1 MDNHIYLAH
10 HGIKGMKWGIR
21 RFRNPDGTLTAAGKK
36 RYYGQDGRLSRAG
49 NKFNRAQR
57 EKLKAYKEATRYNV
71 ARVNPEFNKEL
82 SRFKNLKAQNS
93 RFAREEEAKWLSDSD
108 YKGLD
113 YYQFKDE
120 RSRRFD
126 ETENGK
132 RYLESALRLRKM
144 VDSTAS
150 EHPLYN
156 RSYKELRGYT
166 SQDIEDD
173 FVTVDYGRTVVDQI
187 MNEIMYLDKDE

>member
-1 MDNHIYLAH
+1 MDDHIYLAH

-21 RFRNPDGTLTAAGKK
+21 RFQNPDGTLTAAGKN

-82 SRFKNLKAQNS
+82 ARFKNLKAQNS
-93 RFAREEEAKWLSDSD
+93 HFAREEEAKWLSDSD

>member
-1 MDNHIYLAH
+1 MDDHIYLAH

-21 RFRNPDGTLTAAGKK
+21 RFQNPDGTLTAAGKK

-71 ARVNPEFNKEL
+71 SRANPEFNKEL
-82 SRFKNLKAQNS
+82 SQFKSLKAQNS

-132 RYLESALRLRKM
+132 KYLESALRLRKM

-187 MNEIMYLDKDE
+187 MNKFFCLIIF

>member
-1 MDNHIYLAH
+1 MDDHIYLAH

-21 RFRNPDGTLTAAGKK
+21 RFQNPDGTLTAAGKK